1 MTNQEASPQNLTN
14 RNDKKKD
21 NVQTIYTIDAT
32 IKIVILTQH
41 VKNEKLWTSMLQSV
55 YKLQNNAVKNALLF
69 LVFKKISVTVYVHLF
84 RFWTGFVQVNPL
96 KPKILI
102 LKINLYFLL

>member
-1 MTNQEASPQNLTN
+1 MT
-14 RNDKKKD
+14 KKKD

-69 LVFKKISVTVYVHLF
+69 LVFKKYLLQCMYICLGFGQVLF
-84 RFWTGFVQVNPL
+84 KSTLWSRKFWFL
-96 KPKILI
+96 K
-102 LKINLYFLL
+102 